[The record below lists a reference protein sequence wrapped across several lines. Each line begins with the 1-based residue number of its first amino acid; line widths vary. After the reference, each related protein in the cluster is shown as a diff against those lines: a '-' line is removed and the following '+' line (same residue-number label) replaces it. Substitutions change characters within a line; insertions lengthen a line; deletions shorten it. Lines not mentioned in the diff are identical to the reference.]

1 MPATIAIHPERNCKP
16 WNLRRKVLDRRDTV
30 KRRGRY
36 DFKSDFT
43 VEYRRTERDF
53 KI

>member
-1 MPATIAIHPERNCKP
+1 MISNQILQTNIEGLKGIT
-16 WNLRRKVLDRRDTV
+16 RRDTV

-43 VEYRRTERDF
+43 VEYRRTERDY
-53 KI
+53 KN